1 MSPLNI
7 VRLILIILRVI
18 IGIPMIILLSRLLKR
33 TKDDSSEES
42 LTPKDQAEVKFFS
55 IIVIIYIAICVLHAI
70 VSFIASF

>member
-1 MSPLNI
+1 
-7 VRLILIILRVI
+7 
-18 IGIPMIILLSRLLKR
+18 MIILLIRLLKR

-42 LTPKDQAEVKFFS
+42 LTPKDLKEVKLFS